1 MIHVAFNILHDIHA
15 LVLVSSGRAGLERR
29 FAAYSR
35 SVSKQ
40 LRPVVPFHIM
50 NADQSRGIRDRIIL
64 LIMNRKRYEEPKSRA
79 VASQWEA
86 NFCESYPSVSISF
99 GDGGGSGGGTGDDF
113 FDDEIQ
119 W

>member
-1 MIHVAFNILHDIHA
+1 M
-15 LVLVSSGRAGLERR
+15 
-29 FAAYSR
+29 
-35 SVSKQ
+35 
-40 LRPVVPFHIM
+40 
-50 NADQSRGIRDRIIL
+50 